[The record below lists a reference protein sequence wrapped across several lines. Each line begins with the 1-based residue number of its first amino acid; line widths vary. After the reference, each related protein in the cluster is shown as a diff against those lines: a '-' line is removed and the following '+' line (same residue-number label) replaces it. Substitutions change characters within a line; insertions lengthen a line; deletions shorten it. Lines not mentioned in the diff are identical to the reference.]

1 MRIAFYAPLKAPS
14 HPVPSGDRRM
24 AKLLISALEQAGH
37 RVGVA
42 SDFRSFEGAGDQA
55 EQAALAKAGEAE
67 AERLIAF
74 YGDQAAGNR
83 PEIWFTYHLYYKAP
97 DHLGPAVATA
107 LGIPYV
113 VAEASHAPKRAEG
126 AWRDGHAAVVVALER
141 ADAVLC
147 LTKLDIS
154 CVENILKSPERL
166 VYLPPF
172 LDPTPYTQAGRG
184 ERSNLADR
192 LGLDANKA
200 WLVAVGMMRPGD
212 KLESYRR
219 LAAALARLDG
229 DDWQLIAVG
238 DGEARGETE
247 TAMAPLGPERVIFP
261 GELPPDELAA
271 ALPAFDIC
279 VWPAAGEAYGMALL
293 EAQAAGLPVVA
304 GHVRGVPEVVR
315 DGISAVLVP
324 EKDAD
329 AFAGAVRAM
338 LDDPE
343 RRQTMAEN
351 AVQFVRRE
359 RSLASAAAILDEAL
373 VNAALGYGANA

>member
-42 SDFRSFEGAGDQA
+42 SDFRSFEGAGDRA
-55 EQAALAKAGEAE
+55 RQAALALAGGAE
-67 AERLIAF
+67 AERLIEF
-74 YGDQAAGNR
+74 YQGQADDNQ
-83 PEIWFTYHLYYKAP
+83 PELWFTYHLYYKAP

-113 VAEASHAPKRAEG
+113 VAEASHAPKRAGG
-126 AWRDGHAAVVVALER
+126 AWRDGHAAVGAALNR
-141 ADAVLC
+141 ADTVLC

-154 CVENILKSPERL
+154 CVEEFLNSPERL

-172 LDPTPYTQAGRG
+172 LDPTPYTQDGRG
-184 ERSNLADR
+184 ERSNLAGR
-192 LGLDANKA
+192 LGLDPRKA

-219 LAAALARLDG
+219 LAAALTLLGG

-238 DGEARGETE
+238 DGEARGEIE
-247 TAMAPLGPERVIFP
+247 TAMAPLGPDRVIFA
-261 GELPPDELAA
+261 GQLAPDELAA

-315 DGISAVLVP
+315 DGISADLVP
-324 EKDAD
+324 ENDAA
-329 AFAGAVRAM
+329 AFAGAVRAL
-338 LDDPE
+338 LDDPD

-351 AVQFVRRE
+351 AARFVRRE
-359 RSLASAAAILDEAL
+359 RSLASAAAIFDEAL
-373 VNAALGYGANA
+373 GKATAAYGGGA